1 MVSIGAGGLSVAVA
15 MAGGPFYL
23 TTPKVINVHLTGKLS
38 SWVTGKDIILEVLR
52 ILTVKG
58 GVGKVIEYSGPG
70 VASLTVPQRATTTN
84 MGAELGATCS
94 IFPSDAE
101 TLKYL
106 KAQGREKD
114 WIEIGPDTDAE
125 YDEVIEIN
133 LSKLEPLIA
142 RPHSPDDVVKVSEIA
157 GTPVQQ
163 VCIGSYTNSSYED
176 MMTVAGI
183 LKGKVVHPSVS
194 LSINPGSKQVYTMI
208 ARSGGLSDMIAA
220 GARMLE
226 SACGPCIGMGQAPPT
241 NGVSVRSFN
250 RNFVGRS
257 GTKSA
262 NVYLTSPEV
271 CAVTALKGV
280 ITDPRELGKPI
291 HIEMPER
298 FLIDDR
304 LILPPSD
311 RPEKVEI
318 IRGPN
323 IQPLPKKGPLPD
335 KISGEILIKV
345 EDNIT
350 TDHIMPA
357 GAKVLPLRSNIP
369 KISEFVFNVID
380 EEFPKRARAKSGGF
394 ILGGGNYGQGSS
406 REHAALAPMYLGVK
420 AVIVKSFA
428 RIHRDN
434 LINFGILPLQF
445 KTESDYDKID
455 SGDEISI
462 ENVRSQLDLSNEMVV
477 RNVSKGTEFYV
488 VHNLTERQKS
498 IIKEGG
504 LLNYTVRSA

>member
-1 MVSIGAGGLSVAVA
+1 MPWQWPA
-15 MAGGPFYL
+15 GPFYL
-23 TTPKVINVHLTGKLS
+23 TTPKVVNVHLTGKLGP
-38 SWVTGKDIILEVLR
+38 WITGKDIILEVLR

-70 VASLTVPQRATTTN
+70 VATLSVPERATVTN

-94 IFPSDAE
+94 IFPSDQE

-106 KAQGREKD
+106 TAQGREKD
-114 WIEIGPDTDAE
+114 WVELGPDPDAE
-125 YDEVIEIN
+125 YDEVVEID

-142 RPHSPDDVVKVSEIA
+142 KPHSPDDVVKVSEIA

-163 VCIGSYTNSSYED
+163 VCIGSCTNSSYQD
-176 MMTVAGI
+176 MMTVAGM

-208 ARSGGLSDMIAA
+208 AQSGGLADMIAA

-257 GTKSA
+257 GTKSG

-280 ITDPRELGKPI
+280 IADPRDLGEELKV
-291 HIEMPER
+291 ELPEKY
-298 FLIDDR
+298 LIDDR
-304 LILPPSD
+304 LILKPSD
-311 RPEKVEI
+311 EPEKVEI

-323 IQPLPKKGPLPD
+323 IQPLPKKDPLPD
-335 KISGEILIKV
+335 SISGEILIKV

-357 GAKVLPLRSNIP
+357 GAKVLPLRSNNP
-369 KISEFVFNVID
+369 E
-380 EEFPKRARAKSGGF
+380 
-394 ILGGGNYGQGSS
+394 
-406 REHAALAPMYLGVK
+406 
-420 AVIVKSFA
+420 
-428 RIHRDN
+428 
-434 LINFGILPLQF
+434 NFGICL
-445 KTESDYDKID
+445 
-455 SGDEISI
+455 
-462 ENVRSQLDLSNEMVV
+462 
-477 RNVSKGTEFYV
+477 
-488 VHNLTERQKS
+488 
-498 IIKEGG
+498 
-504 LLNYTVRSA
+504 